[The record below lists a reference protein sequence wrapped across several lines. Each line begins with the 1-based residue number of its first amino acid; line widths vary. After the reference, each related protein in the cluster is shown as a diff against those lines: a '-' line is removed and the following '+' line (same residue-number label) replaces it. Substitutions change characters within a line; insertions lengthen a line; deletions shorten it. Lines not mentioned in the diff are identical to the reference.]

1 MTLLK
6 TAIQPTLKGFIRS
19 SKNKP
24 LLGFI
29 WKAIFWCFQ
38 TELIFQLKLFSSIE
52 PFDRQSHLSKQELM
66 LFDSTTFFLFDLQS
80 SLSLSQMNIVFLF
93 LSHLSF
99 SPTFYLP
106 FSHSSVIV
114 VVLWSIPSLSLPI
127 SLSLSLSYC
136 IIVSLTL
143 KDFFLIYLV
152 LFNAIYNLV
161 PFSDHTLFFSLLAFD
176 FLYLPI
182 ALSVVL
188 PFMFLSVSCT
198 NL

>member
-1 MTLLK
+1 M
-6 TAIQPTLKGFIRS
+6 A
-19 SKNKP
+19 
-24 LLGFI
+24 
-29 WKAIFWCFQ
+29 
-38 TELIFQLKLFSSIE
+38 
-52 PFDRQSHLSKQELM
+52 LS
-66 LFDSTTFFLFDLQS
+66 
-80 SLSLSQMNIVFLF
+80 
-93 LSHLSF
+93 
-99 SPTFYLP
+99 P
-106 FSHSSVIV
+106 
-114 VVLWSIPSLSLPI
+114 SLPI

>member
-66 LFDSTTFFLFDLQS
+66 LFDSTIFFRFDVQS
-80 SLSLSQMNIVFLF
+80 SLSLTNEHR
-93 LSHLSF
+93 LSLSF
-99 SPTFYLP
+99 SSLILSNLLP
-106 FSHSSVIV
+106 SFLSFFCYCCCSLIH
-114 VVLWSIPSLSLPI
+114 SLSLPPY
-127 SLSLSLSYC
+127 LSLSLLLHHCFPNS
-136 IIVSLTL
+136 
-143 KDFFLIYLV
+143 KRFFLIYLV

-161 PFSDHTLFFSLLAFD
+161 PFSDYTLFFSLLAFD
-176 FLYLPI
+176 FL
-182 ALSVVL
+182 
-188 PFMFLSVSCT
+188 
-198 NL
+198 